1 MRVAIGDVIT
11 FVLAVM
17 LLLCFGTDDAAA
29 LLLMIIK
36 VMIKDYLYNIVH
48 PNASPGCIVS
58 PRMDQSE
65 CLPDMQIFSPNS
77 FDDAEL

>member
-1 MRVAIGDVIT
+1 MIA

-17 LLLCFGTDDAAA
+17 LLLFFGTDDAAA
-29 LLLMIIK
+29 FLLMIII
-36 VMIKDYLYNIVH
+36 VMIKDWIVH
-48 PNASPGCIVS
+48 PNTCPGCIVS
-58 PRMDQSE
+58 PRTDQSE